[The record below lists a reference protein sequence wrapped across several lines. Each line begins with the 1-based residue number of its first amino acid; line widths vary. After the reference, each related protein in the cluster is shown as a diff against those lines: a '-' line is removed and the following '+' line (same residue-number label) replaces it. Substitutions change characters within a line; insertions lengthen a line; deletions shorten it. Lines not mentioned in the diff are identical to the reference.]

1 MLVLKF
7 AYLIK
12 IIKIIN
18 KLNPNKVRKNR
29 NLIIAAK
36 YEGLL
41 EDMRAIHM
49 SKDNNAYKKNLKSFE
64 KKYVKHSLE
73 MYIYIRDQWLE
84 SVFCN
89 WQIFRNKAGFSNT
102 NF

>member
-18 KLNPNKVRKNR
+18 KFNPNKVRKNR
-29 NLIIAAK
+29 NLIIATK

-64 KKYVKHSLE
+64 KNTQKIHLKCKY
-73 MYIYIRDQWLE
+73 I
-84 SVFCN
+84 
-89 WQIFRNKAGFSNT
+89 
-102 NF
+102 